1 MLDAV
6 IAFHERQVKIAE
18 GVLAAEG
25 NLYSADA
32 RSRAQIEVATHNAF
46 LETLRAAQRDL
57 VDAHPQWRHL
67 KRGSIYSEVG
77 VVTIQAEQPV
87 VDDTVLVLYRGVDG
101 AWFARPPAEFRD
113 GRFAPVVGGENVVT
127 LQPTDGDS

>member
-1 MLDAV
+1 VLDAV

-32 RSRAQIEVATHNAF
+32 RSRAQIEVATHSAF

-77 VVTIQAEQPV
+77 VVTLQAEQPV
-87 VDDTVLVLYRGVDG
+87 VDDDRPG
-101 AWFARPPAEFRD
+101 ALSRRRRCVVRAPA
-113 GRFAPVVGGENVVT
+113 GRVPRRSVR
-127 LQPTDGDS
+127 TDRCR